1 MRYVTVPG
9 IALLAAVL
17 LAGCG
22 GSRRPAAHLETIP
35 SDGSFPQI
43 TVTVYG
49 NSTADCAGDAEAY
62 ARNARL
68 LVGHS
73 GPDAGYPG
81 DLYYFNMRN
90 AFRDFQVRACPRS
103 IISGILA
110 QRLTRKELRFL
121 LSHLPT
127 TMTPVIRAALAR

>member
-1 MRYVTVPG
+1 MRYVFVPG
-9 IALLAAVL
+9 VALLEAAV

-22 GSRRPAAHLETIP
+22 GSHRPAAHLETIP

-49 NSTADCAGDAEAY
+49 NSTADCAGDADAY
-62 ARNARL
+62 ARNAKL
-68 LVGHS
+68 LLGHS

-90 AFRDFQVRACPRS
+90 AFRDFQVRGCARS
-103 IISGILA
+103 IMGAVLA
-110 QRLTRKELRFL
+110 QRFSRRELRML
-121 LSHLPT
+121 LADVPR
-127 TMTPVIRAALAR
+127 TMAPVVRAALAR

>member
-1 MRYVTVPG
+1 MRYAFVSGVT
-9 IALLAAVL
+9 LLAAVL

-22 GSRRPAAHLETIP
+22 GSHRGAAHLETIP

-62 ARNARL
+62 TRNARL
-68 LVGHS
+68 LLFHTGAE
-73 GPDAGYPG
+73 GGYPG

-90 AFRDFQVRACPRS
+90 AFRDYQVRSCPRS
-103 IISGILA
+103 IISTVLA
-110 QRLTRKELRFL
+110 RRLTRRQLRKL
-121 LSHLPT
+121 LAYVPR
-127 TMTPVIRAALAR
+127 TMTSVVRAALGG